1 MDVNTHSETKEYK
14 TSKNEMNRRKR
25 AFITLSISLF
35 LSICIF
41 SLDAI
46 ISLPEIL
53 VPTLII
59 FAIILILL
67 IVRVNKTL
75 DNQACLRI
83 CLSDSKLE
91 WKFKD
96 PNNSSKCLLSD
107 IESIRIKRTTK
118 GLLREIRIV
127 ISGMKFLYINGLEFF
142 EEFIDDLISKNE
154 NVKIIKFKESINFD
168 HPLYYVFF
176 GMVVGIVTTLL
187 FRLIPLISENNIKYV
202 QLSLACFIIFAG
214 MSFVINKPVR
224 GRYGNK
230 NVIADYICGILF
242 LVTGVIVLIS
252 SKVFWWV

>member
-1 MDVNTHSETKEYK
+1 MNISTHSKIKEYK

-25 AFITLSISLF
+25 AFITLSISIF

-46 ISLPEIL
+46 VSLPEIL
-53 VPTLII
+53 APTLII

-67 IVRVNKTL
+67 IVKINKTL
-75 DNQACLRI
+75 VDQACLQI
-83 CLSDSKLE
+83 CLSDSELE

-96 PNNSSKCLLSD
+96 PSNSNKCLLSD
-107 IESIRIKRTTK
+107 IKSLRIKRTIK

-127 ISGMKFLYINGLEFF
+127 IPGMKFLYINGLENF

-154 NVKIIKFKESINFD
+154 NVKIIRFKEFIDFD

-176 GMVVGIVTTLL
+176 GTVVGIVTTLL

-202 QLSLACFIIFAG
+202 QFSSACFIIFTG
-214 MSFVINKPVR
+214 MIFIINKPIR

-230 NVIADYICGILF
+230 NIIADYICGLLF
-242 LVTGVIVLIS
+242 LAIGVLIVICS
-252 SKVFWWV
+252 RVFL